1 MLDNFKCLCI
11 HGFLSKKNYLIF
23 VLNYRICVQNNC
35 YKYQHTIQMLTRCH
49 LETIWPQVIFE
60 FKTEE
65 NQFTIKGF
73 VDISL
78 IEKKK
83 SPE

>member
-1 MLDNFKCLCI
+1 
-11 HGFLSKKNYLIF
+11 
-23 VLNYRICVQNNC
+23 
-35 YKYQHTIQMLTRCH
+35 MLTRCH

>member
-1 MLDNFKCLCI
+1 
-11 HGFLSKKNYLIF
+11 
-23 VLNYRICVQNNC
+23 
-35 YKYQHTIQMLTRCH
+35 MLTRCH

-78 IEKKK
+78 IEKKNHQSK
-83 SPE
+83 NKLISIVLDNELFVSSPVGN